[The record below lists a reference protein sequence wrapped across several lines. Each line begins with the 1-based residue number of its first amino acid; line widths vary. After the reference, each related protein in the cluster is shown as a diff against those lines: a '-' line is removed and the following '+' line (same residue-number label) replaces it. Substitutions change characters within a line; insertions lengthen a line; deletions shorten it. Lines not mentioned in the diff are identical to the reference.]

1 MWSGCQTVHDV
12 NVLLNFD
19 VESLCEQL
27 ILDEKCFYIL
37 TNSRSMNERDAVSV
51 TSLVLDNIKEA
62 CDRTNYSKPISFISR
77 GDSCLRGHYP
87 AEVDTIKTF
96 MRKSMAD
103 TNKIVTIMMPA
114 FIEGGRITK
123 DSVHY
128 VKEGDSLIPVG
139 NTPFALDPHFSF
151 KSSNLCD
158 YVVEKTS
165 GRITAS
171 QVKRVTLDDMRS
183 VDVTTAIRNIV
194 NILQSCDNE
203 DVVVVDLEV
212 PSDMV
217 TFMLALLKCEQK
229 HQEFTFVYRTAASFV
244 ATRCGIAQ
252 KPLLSE
258 NDIISSTSSNH
269 GTGGLIV
276 VGSYVPKT
284 TAQLAVLSQTM
295 NIHAMEFDVLF
306 FQILRANSHKL
317 ATAMVESLSQ
327 QINKLLLSGRHVVL
341 YTSRREIITS
351 HNEPADGIDEFT
363 AISDA
368 LTAVVSGLEVVPAFL
383 IAKGGITSH
392 EVAHKG
398 LNVSKARVVGQ
409 VTAGVPGK

>member
-1 MWSGCQTVHDV
+1 
-12 NVLLNFD
+12 LLN
-19 VESLCEQL
+19 
-27 ILDEKCFYIL
+27 
-37 TNSRSMNERDAVSV
+37 
-51 TSLVLDNIKEA
+51 
-62 CDRTNYSKPISFISR
+62 
-77 GDSCLRGHYP
+77 
-87 AEVDTIKTF
+87 
-96 MRKSMAD
+96 
-103 TNKIVTIMMPA
+103 
-114 FIEGGRITK
+114 
-123 DSVHY
+123 
-128 VKEGDSLIPVG
+128 
-139 NTPFALDPHFSF
+139 
-151 KSSNLCD
+151 
-158 YVVEKTS
+158 
-165 GRITAS
+165 
-171 QVKRVTLDDMRS
+171 
-183 VDVTTAIRNIV
+183 
-194 NILQSCDNE
+194 
-203 DVVVVDLEV
+203 
-212 PSDMV
+212 
-217 TFMLALLKCEQK
+217 
-229 HQEFTFVYRTAASFV
+229 
-244 ATRCGIAQ
+244 
-252 KPLLSE
+252 E

-306 FQILRANSHKL
+306 FQTLRENSHKL

-351 HNEPADGIDEFT
+351 RNEPADGIDGFT